1 MMSATA
7 EARIKGDR
15 KTADYNLCGDCGQI
29 GSETSEFLCE
39 DCRQSILMQDT
50 EEEPVN
56 TERMRVAFPTEE
68 QANAFIEGIEYLE
81 DDHVMTEGPEA
92 DLDSDGAVEYAVFI
106 RRFA

>member
-1 MMSATA
+1 M
-7 EARIKGDR
+7 
-15 KTADYNLCGDCGQI
+15 
-29 GSETSEFLCE
+29 
-39 DCRQSILMQDT
+39 
-50 EEEPVN
+50 N

-92 DLDSDGAVEYAVFI
+92 DLDSEGAVEYAVFI